1 MNTPQQLVPSVYSQE
16 SATGYTATHQKKST
30 AILELQD
37 YAHAHY
43 EQGGDWVYECFDTA
57 DYQEVLDYYRGNIE
71 IAKSALKARWEAM
84 HQMEQEVQDY

>member
-1 MNTPQQLVPSVYSQE
+1 MT
-16 SATGYTATHQKKST
+16 KKTT

-57 DYQEVLDYYRGNIE
+57 DYQEVLDYYRGDMSQ
-71 IAKSALKARWEAM
+71 AKDALKSRWEQM